1 MYTFQQL
8 LFEVEDNSSRDLSLY
23 FRYERFFR
31 FSKWF
36 NENLHEHD
44 EMEKKRNNDSSIC
57 VVVTSCYILDSVSC
71 YHEFS

>member
-44 EMEKKRNNDSSIC
+44 EM
-57 VVVTSCYILDSVSC
+57 
-71 YHEFS
+71 